1 MDLDVTQIVS
11 VLKKEGPKML
21 VVLMIIAILKVVVYY
36 SIGRTHGGKFQFLF
50 PDVKEWAIIIIAT
63 VVINYIGMY
72 VVKNIFSSAMPY
84 NRSIDSDAKNM
95 GAAVV
100 SYAF

>member
-1 MDLDVTQIVS
+1 MDLDLTQIMS

-21 VVLMIIAILKVVVYY
+21 VVLLIIAILKVVVYY

-50 PDVKEWAIIIIAT
+50 PDMKEWAIIIIAT
-63 VVINYIGMY
+63 IVINYVGMY
-72 VVKNIFSSAMPY
+72 VVTNIFSSAMPY
-84 NRSIDSDAKNM
+84 NRSVDSDVKTM
-95 GAAVV
+95 GAAIS